1 MTKNYGCSLPSFSW
15 YMSLFWLSILR
26 GETFHSRCLLL
37 VEIHLLIITRSKLTG
52 YSLQICLLLFAEVAR
67 CKKPFFTR
75 CESQSLLIAE
85 VALCEKSLLTRC
97 EIRSLLVPE
106 VAPYKESLVTRCKI
120 HSLLAAEVVCCKK
133 SLVTRCKI
141 RFYLLLKAY
150 LLLVAKFAR
159 YSLQKLL
166 VVKNHLLLVTK
177 FSCYWLHKNYYWIGA
192 RQLKVA
198 ATDIK
203 YFARSTFS
211 RRLVLKKNFSLT
223 SSSQLRIRILSRE
236 VGYLFWVWIDSE
248 KSRKRQ

>member
-75 CESQSLLIAE
+75 CKIQSLLIAE

-97 EIRSLLVPE
+97 EIR
-106 VAPYKESLVTRCKI
+106 
-120 HSLLAAEVVCCKK
+120 
-133 SLVTRCKI
+133 
-141 RFYLLLKAY
+141 FYLLLKTY

-166 VVKNHLLLVTK
+166 LVKNHLLLVTK

>member
-67 CKKPFFTR
+67 C
-75 CESQSLLIAE
+75 
-85 VALCEKSLLTRC
+85 EKSLLTRC

-141 RFYLLLKAY
+141 RFYLLLKTY

-166 VVKNHLLLVTK
+166 LVKNHLLLVTK

>member
-1 MTKNYGCSLPSFSW
+1 MGAVYLVLADICRFSDFLYYEAKPFTLVVRYSLKFTCWS
-15 YMSLFWLSILR
+15 
-26 GETFHSRCLLL
+26 LL
-37 VEIHLLIITRSKLTG
+37 VLNSLVTRCKFAC
-52 YSLQICLLLFAEVAR
+52 YSLQKLLVAKNRSLPVAKFNHYSLQKLLFV
-67 CKKPFFTR
+67 KNH
-75 CESQSLLIAE
+75 
-85 VALCEKSLLTRC
+85 
-97 EIRSLLVPE
+97 SLLVAKFARYLFLKF
-106 VAPYKESLVTRCKI
+106 APYKESLVTRCKI

-141 RFYLLLKAY
+141 RFYLLLKTY

-166 VVKNHLLLVTK
+166 LVKNHLLLVTK
-177 FSCYWLHKNYYWIGA
+177 FSCYWLHKNYYWTGA